1 MATAQIILWDSPSRI
16 RKDGTFQVCLKV
28 TQKRKRFHIGLG
40 KYCTP
45 EQWNAEGAKFK
56 RSYPSYKLEND
67 NLTTLQERANTE
79 IRAFISD
86 NEPFDFQV
94 FNKKFRLISESS
106 LAAER
111 FKLRLQML
119 ESSGRVGTRET
130 DKHSFGAFERFL
142 KSRNKNVE
150 TFDLKSVNVL
160 LLEDYEDWLR
170 NKGNIYPKEKN
181 CSDTTIGIY
190 MRAIRTVINKAI
202 ADGVLDSKYYPFG
215 KNKYSIGDK
224 LAKIS
229 NNRAIPKEL
238 VLKMASLDLDGKAMI
253 AAKIFLFTYYNR
265 GINLADIANLTDSNI
280 VDGKLVYIRSKTKR
294 TNKSANV
301 HVIKLLPPSIEIIK
315 WFSQFRVNGS
325 KYLFPVYNDE
335 VHKTDHQKYIRKK
348 TFNKDVNKALNSVIA
363 PMLGLSEVGLTLY
376 QARHSYAQ
384 TLKKAGKSIAVI
396 SEALGHKTENTTRN
410 YLSQFENEVLDD
422 ADADALL

>member
-1 MATAQIILWDSPSRI
+1 MASAQIILWDSPSRI
-16 RKDGTFQVCLKV
+16 RKDGTYQVNLKV
-28 TQKRKRFHIGLG
+28 THLRKRYHIGLG
-40 KYCTP
+40 KYCTSK
-45 EQWNAEGAKFK
+45 QWSVEGARFK
-56 RSYPSYKLEND
+56 RNYPLYKAENEVLD
-67 NLTTLQERANTE
+67 TLQVRANKILRE
-79 IRAFISD
+79 FSND
-86 NEPFDFQV
+86 NEPFDFHV
-94 FNKKFRLISESS
+94 FNKKFRLISETS
-106 LAAER
+106 LAADR
-111 FKLRLQML
+111 FKSRLQML
-119 ESSGRVGTRET
+119 ESSGRVGTKET
-130 DKHSFGAFERFL
+130 DKHSFGAFGRFL
-142 KSRNKNVE
+142 KAKNKNVE
-150 TFDLKSVNVL
+150 TFDLKSLDVP
-160 LLEDYEDWLR
+160 LLENYEDWLR
-170 NKGNIYPKEKN
+170 NKGNLDPKEKN

-224 LAKIS
+224 LAKTS

-315 WFSQFRVNGS
+315 WFNQFRDNDS
-325 KYLFPVYNDE
+325 KYLFPIYNDE

-348 TFNKDVNKALNSVIA
+348 TFNKEVNKALNNVIA
-363 PMLGLSEVGLTLY
+363 PLLGLNNVGLTLY

-396 SEALGHKTENTTRN
+396 SEALGHKTEITTRN

-422 ADADALL
+422 ADEDALL